1 MPTETGTSNTGP
13 SAVSS
18 NGSSGAS
25 SGNPSVQ
32 TANPDSSQN
41 KNSTPF
47 PLPKTGKPRPHVCE
61 TCQRSFARLEHSKRH
76 ERSHTKEKPFEC
88 PQCTRCF
95 ARRDLMLRHQQK
107 LHRQGATPSRPRSGR
122 RQSTIG
128 LTANSAGRVR
138 KNSVASS
145 VGGPSGAN
153 SSLKPRAN
161 TISHVDP
168 AALNSLLA
176 SHNASLGH
184 GGNPGHL
191 HHASLSVLGE
201 PSTYDFWGMSSVGGG
216 HGQHHVLPKLDTH
229 LSFGMGG
236 GLRTAHLPGVGPD
249 EFELQKFFGPS
260 SSTISPKQLHH
271 FNAGKGNAQ
280 SPFNVFGNP
289 FAANAIDDDGLAW
302 SIGLGSSMLF
312 PDPND
317 AVGDGSSPLA
327 ISTTSQS
334 SFGEVMVDGSGQPT
348 SASMWHQPL
357 VTHASRNPAGYAIN
371 AIPPVF
377 PEFVMDNN
385 TVSLKELADQ
395 GVQADSYISTPP
407 AFSTMSPTAGIPGM
421 LNHLLLQ
428 HPEKFRVCAT
438 INELLHI
445 TIIPPAG
452 DGQTIP
458 PSSSICGPGTMFID
472 YAMRYAACNRVKK
485 NNNSYFPSRGTVN
498 QNVVRRFF
506 KVNDYSTRLPP
517 LHIATEIFGPMKRKV
532 HHHTYH
538 GRNIVRQYKRLAA
551 AHCLKD
557 SKIDEL
563 FICGPGAQ
571 NMAVVDYVEEE
582 LPDELTTRPLDEIGI
597 PGEAKEAICCALLGL
612 ETILKFAAAADR
624 PSQRKQ

>member
-25 SGNPSVQ
+25 SGNSSVQ

-47 PLPKTGKPRPHVCE
+47 PLPKTGKLRLHVCE

-88 PQCTRCF
+88 QQCTRCF

-107 LHRQGATPSRPRSGR
+107 LHQQGATPSRPRSGR

-128 LTANSAGRVR
+128 LPATSAGRVR

-145 VGGPSGAN
+145 VGGLSGAN

-168 AALNSLLA
+168 AALNSLLT

-184 GGNPGHL
+184 GGNPGHS
-191 HHASLSVLGE
+191 HHASLSGLGE
-201 PSTYDFWGMSSVGGG
+201 PSAYDFWGMSSVGGG

-229 LSFGMGG
+229 LGFGMGG
-236 GLRTAHLPGVGPD
+236 GLRTAHIPGVGPD

-289 FAANAIDDDGLAW
+289 FAANAIDEDGLTW
-302 SIGLGSSMLF
+302 STGLDSSMLF

-327 ISTTSQS
+327 IRTTSQS

-348 SASMWHQPL
+348 SASKRHQPL

-395 GVQADSYISTPP
+395 GVQADFYISTPP

-421 LNHLLLQ
+421 LNQ
-428 HPEKFRVCAT
+428 YSQPP
-438 INELLHI
+438 I
-445 TIIPPAG
+445 TFSSDSGSIS
-452 DGQTIP
+452 
-458 PSSSICGPGTMFID
+458 SSSINGSARHSSVTSVSSD
-472 YAMRYAACNRVKK
+472 
-485 NNNSYFPSRGTVN
+485 T
-498 QNVVRRFF
+498 
-506 KVNDYSTRLPP
+506 
-517 LHIATEIFGPMKRKV
+517 
-532 HHHTYH
+532 
-538 GRNIVRQYKRLAA
+538 
-551 AHCLKD
+551 
-557 SKIDEL
+557 
-563 FICGPGAQ
+563 
-571 NMAVVDYVEEE
+571 
-582 LPDELTTRPLDEIGI
+582 
-597 PGEAKEAICCALLGL
+597 
-612 ETILKFAAAADR
+612 
-624 PSQRKQ
+624 